1 MPSGIDT
8 RIVQMQFDNRK
19 FEKNI
24 RTSEKSLDRFKKL
37 LNFDS
42 CEKSLDKFG
51 KAAEN
56 LTFSKMEDNLQR
68 LTDKFTGLGTVSEYV
83 LSQVRHGLESAAAK
97 AQQFFKSMTIEQVNA
112 GFEKFGRLNKS
123 VQTIMAATGRAEKD
137 VYTVLKRLNQYT
149 DQTSYNFTDMADNI
163 GKFTSVGIGLEAA
176 EKQMEGIANW
186 AARSGGGIQ
195 EASRAM
201 YNLSQAM
208 GVGALTKID
217 WKSIENAGMATK
229 EYKEQLIQ
237 AGLATGNLVKQN
249 GKVMTAKQFGKQIE
263 VTYQNLAETL
273 SKKWADTEVMQK
285 SFMAYYYEDLYY
297 EGEIEKGVKTTKEQR
312 DEIRSLLSTDKKIDA
327 ENWKKLNLDSEENIQ
342 TIIDAAVEQKKL
354 LKEVNKEGYTVY
366 KTMAKNGK
374 QIEITKDNFNEFIE
388 RGLLDETL
396 ATVVFNLDAEPL
408 IEATDKQKQ
417 ALKDALGEDDI
428 ILKKD
433 WVEDLANAGL
443 ATNEFK
449 QAVIDAAV
457 AAGTLKKETDKTG
470 KTVYKTA
477 KGFGKEMVVTLENFD
492 ESLKN
497 KWFTSEVANRATGL
511 FNLGKAA
518 YESAQKCMT
527 FTDVLGAW
535 KDQLSTGWMNSYNLI
550 FGELSESMELF
561 SNICN
566 KVGTALDNLL
576 SFRNRILDTWGNTN
590 GGRKGLWS
598 LIVGEIKDEDGKVL
612 AYEGAYG
619 ILDVFG
625 DIGNMIS
632 EGFFNMLKMFADPGA
647 QLNWDEDGYKEAWLA
662 STLQY
667 AIDNVRNF
675 IATIHDFF
683 TASADGSQKTR
694 WQQIQDVVNAIY
706 ATFALAYTVIRDV
719 TTELGILFDQEH
731 FGPSIDK
738 FMELFSELGLT
749 ISDASKDAI
758 DGHGLIYL
766 FVQLNETCAPLI
778 DAINS
783 LIGAFVDLAVQFLK
797 TSRENDGVKSFWESI
812 VSGITKIAAAIT
824 KYGVPV
830 INFFTEMIGTI
841 GRLLQNGINTE
852 TLVEAGKELKASLK
866 TMLDTLFSG
875 IPNFT
880 SRAKAFWVT
889 IKNWFTNGFQAAD
902 WEAVKAKV
910 KSAIKLI
917 LNALP
922 EGWGEGIKNVYNTI
936 RASLKSFS
944 EKVKAFFESVKN
956 AFKNNFNEESLKN
969 LASRAK
975 DLWSNVITAIPEGI
989 KNAAKS
995 AYTAVV
1001 GLVSNLWAKITSF
1014 FQSLFG
1020 GKENPVTGVVQKILP
1035 GQNVEKALNK
1045 AKQQN
1050 VLEKVSTWLQTSF
1063 GNLKTAFQNLI
1074 GNDAGDAGSSGEA
1087 LKKLDWGKI
1096 MVIILGVLGGVG
1108 VITVVAKI
1116 VGLVKV
1122 LLSGMKAVA
1131 GIAKNGI
1138 KIFAD
1143 AEPKKVESFG
1153 DKMLKIAGALAI
1165 MTASLTVIANLKAD
1179 DAWRAL
1185 GILSLLGV
1193 VLAGLGFLTKIIY
1206 KNVSVSDA
1214 TSSFIGMLGIAVAIN
1229 RVVQAILP
1237 FKDLDYQ
1244 QLDRVLWGLTGVV
1257 VALIA
1262 VAGAAKYG
1270 DLSFKGLSGVLALC
1284 AGIWLLVSSL
1294 LKIKDLKPEQLAQ
1307 MAGGLIFILG
1317 SLLTFATLLKKFGGS
1332 MAGSGMKEAAFLA
1345 AAVGILVFSLLP
1357 LAILPVKSLLKMG
1370 AGLAAVL
1377 LMLGIF
1383 IKSVTGMSLEGS
1395 SMVQLVAVAGSIM
1408 ILVLA
1413 MLPLAIM
1420 PLDKLVQALAGVGV
1434 LLGMIYLFI
1443 KGTKGMTMGAS
1454 SMAQLLA
1461 VAGTII
1467 LIVLAMIP
1475 LAIMPLDRL
1484 IQAMVSVVILMAA
1497 LLGFIVGVNKFASGG
1512 LSSTSMV
1519 QLLAVAG
1526 AVALLVITLM
1536 PLALMEWD
1544 QLLKMGAGLVAILGM
1559 FALIQKTSKGLNL
1572 KSVGPSLL
1580 MMIGLAGLMYVFA
1593 VALTK
1598 IPADMDWGT
1607 ILAFSG
1613 SLALMIAAIAF
1624 ALDKV
1629 KLIANNPTAALK
1641 GILVI
1646 SVALAAFMAVF
1657 ALVGSFTMDT
1667 IGSSLATLSANL
1679 TIFSDLIGDFSDNM
1693 KSVDEGSVDKAKR
1706 IIGSLTGLLGD
1717 IGKIKTSSES
1727 SSMLTHVSAGLSLTS
1742 DMLVDFSVRMSM
1754 VDILAFTKAQSII
1767 SMITGMMQSLSG
1779 FEQYNTSREAFTTA
1793 LFDLG
1798 TSVEI
1803 FAGHT
1808 GNVGDLSSNSAL
1820 QLIKELSAC
1829 AGDMET
1835 ISKMSISG
1843 LTSSL
1848 SGLGGAMMLYAKG
1861 AEEATGLEIGA
1872 EGAPDVAGAVRLLHD
1887 ISNSLTENGGF
1898 TIPENMPSK
1907 EALGAFGSQLAALA
1921 GALVMFEE
1929 AGSKLGSGK
1938 DKAIET
1944 LSFFKDLKNKLV
1956 EIDMGQALGTALSVF
1971 ITDQNV
1977 QIQPNQMETFGK
1989 NIEQLGK
1996 ALAAFAKS
2004 TTVIDE
2010 ATGAIMPVDYT
2021 KATEA
2026 LNSFSDLAGKLP
2038 KIGGITGWLDGNRES
2053 LEKLGDDIVIL
2064 GSSLKTFSMKV
2075 TGKSEGE
2082 YKGIIDSEIEE
2093 GKTASTTVID
2103 KAVEII
2109 NGLIDA
2115 RNKLPEEGNGLK
2127 TIWTG
2132 KKPDL
2137 ASLGTELVEL
2147 GSGLRVFT
2155 DKVTGNASGEEG
2167 QKPFDADSAAAALKI
2182 IESMTTTMKLI
2193 SIRLPKVGGLEN
2205 IAESIAV
2212 GRFASLADVGRELG
2226 GLGDNLSTFATN
2238 VAGKFT
2244 DTTEMSNALGVVD
2257 QTVDIIANLAAI
2269 GQRLNLDW
2277 YGLDSYFTS
2286 INMFLDSFMSMAGE
2300 EETTYGMDSVV
2311 NKIVS
2316 IMGSISQ
2323 AMNEAGNIDNA
2334 NLDVFS
2340 TFVQALTNLATIK
2353 LDDVS
2358 GMFNEVGYNI
2368 SAGVAKGIRN
2378 GESLV
2383 VEAAVDMAIH
2393 AYNATMAALD
2403 EHSPSRLFMGIGA
2416 FASEGMA
2423 IGIEKSAGLAAD
2435 AGAEMANGTVE
2446 SARGILANISNLL
2459 ASDIDAQP
2467 TIRPVLDLSDVT
2479 AGAQTLDGMFGR
2491 SYGVGLDTSGISS
2504 RASRSYSPPAVA
2516 VQNGSETESMM
2527 ARMDAMLESIQKM
2540 GDGITNMKLVLD
2552 TGVLAGGVTDDV
2564 DINIGRKMFYA
2575 ERRN

>member
-56 LTFSKMEDNLQR
+56 LTFSKMADNLQR

-112 GFEKFGRLNKS
+112 GFEKFGKLNKS

-208 GVGALTKID
+208 GVGAMTKID

-273 SKKWADTEVMQK
+273 SKKWADTEVMQQ

-297 EGEIEKGVKTTKEQR
+297 TGEIAAGVKTTKKQR
-312 DEIRSLLSTDKKIDA
+312 DEIRTLLSNDQKIDA
-327 ENWKKLNLDSEENIQ
+327 ENWKKLNLDSEENRQ
-342 TIIDAAVEQKKL
+342 KIIDAAVQQKKL
-354 LKEVNKEGYTVY
+354 LKEVNEEGYTVY

-408 IEATDKQKQ
+408 IEATDEQKQ
-417 ALKDALGEDDI
+417 ALKDALGNDDI
-428 ILKKD
+428 VLKKD
-433 WVEDLANAGL
+433 WVEDIANAGL
-443 ATNEFK
+443 ATDEFK

-566 KVGTALDNLL
+566 KVAGALDNLL
-576 SFRNRILDTWGNTN
+576 SFRNRILDIWGNS
-590 GGRKGLWS
+590 GGRDNLWS
-598 LIVGEIKDEDGKVL
+598 LIVGEVTDEGEVI
-612 AYEGAYG
+612 AYKGAYG
-619 ILDVFG
+619 LLDALM
-625 DIGNMIS
+625 DIGGLIKN
-632 EGFFNMLKMFADPGA
+632 GFFEMMKMFAPDEV
-647 QLNWDEDGYKEAWLA
+647 LSVWDNDAAREGWFA
-662 STLQY
+662 ST
-667 AIDNVRNF
+667 IDQTIKNIKNF
-675 IATIHDFF
+675 IASIRDFF
-683 TASADGSQKTR
+683 TTSADGSQKTR

-852 TLVEAGKELKASLK
+852 TLIEAGKELKTSLK

-969 LASRAK
+969 LASKAK
-975 DLWSNVITAIPEGI
+975 DIWSNVITAIPEGI

-995 AYTAVV
+995 AYAAVV
-1001 GLVSNLWAKITSF
+1001 RFVSNLWVKITSF

-1035 GQNVEKALNK
+1035 GQNVEKVLNK

-1074 GNDAGDAGSSGEA
+1074 GNDAGDAGSFGEA

-1131 GIAKNGI
+1131 DIAKNGI

-1153 DKMLKIAGALAI
+1153 DKMLKIAGALAL

-1214 TSSFIGMLGIAVAIN
+1214 TSAFIGMLGIAVAIN
-1229 RVVQAILP
+1229 RVVKAILP

-1257 VALIA
+1257 IALIA

-1294 LKIKDLKPEQLAQ
+1294 LRIKDLKPEQLVQ

-1357 LAILPVKSLLKMG
+1357 LAILPIKSLLKMG

-1395 SMVQLVAVAGSIM
+1395 SMIQLVAVAGSIM
-1408 ILVLA
+1408 MLVLA

-1420 PLDKLVQALAGVGV
+1420 PLDKLVQALAGVGI

-1443 KGTKGMTMGAS
+1443 KGTKEMTMGAS

-1484 IQAMVSVVILMAA
+1484 IQAMASVVILMAA
-1497 LLGFIVGVNKFASGG
+1497 LLGFIVGVNKFAAGG

-1598 IPADMDWGT
+1598 IPTDMDWGT

-1613 SLALMIAAIAF
+1613 GLALMVTAVGL
-1624 ALDKV
+1624 ALNLTKG
-1629 KLIANNPTAALK
+1629 LSIGAALK
-1641 GILVI
+1641 GILI
-1646 SVALAAFMAVF
+1646 LAAAISALVVVF
-1657 ALVGSFTMDT
+1657 ALVGGFAMDT
-1667 IGSSLATLSANL
+1667 IGSSLTNLSANL
-1679 TIFSDLIGDFSDNM
+1679 KLFSGLIGDFSDRM
-1693 KSVDEGSVDKAKR
+1693 GSVNEANIEKAKKVV
-1706 IIGSLTGLLGD
+1706 GMLVSLLGD
-1717 IGKIKTSSES
+1717 IGGIVVGAASATA
-1727 SSMLTHVSAGLSLTS
+1727 LTQMASNLTLTS
-1742 DMLVDFSVRMSM
+1742 GMLIDFSTRMGS
-1754 VDILAFTKAQSII
+1754 VDLASFTKAQTIVT
-1767 SMITGMMQSLSG
+1767 MLTGMMAGLSG
-1779 FEQYNTSREAFTTA
+1779 FEQFTASREAFTTA
-1793 LFDLG
+1793 LFDIG
-1798 TSVEI
+1798 TGIEI

-1808 GNVGDLSSNSAL
+1808 GNVGDMSNNSAL
-1820 QLIKELSAC
+1820 QVIKDLSAC
-1829 AGDMET
+1829 AGDLDT
-1835 ISKMSISG
+1835 IAKMDI
-1843 LTSSL
+1843 SSL
-1848 SGLGGAMMLYAKG
+1848 SSQLTGLGGAMMLYAKG
-1861 AEEATGLEIGA
+1861 AEEATGLNVDT
-1872 EGAPDVAGAVRLLHD
+1872 EGAPNVEGAVKLLRD

-1898 TIPENMPSK
+1898 TIPENMPSE
-1907 EALGAFGSQLAALA
+1907 EALGLFGSQLAALA

-1929 AGSKLGSGK
+1929 AGSKLGSGTEQALASL
-1938 DKAIET
+1938 D
-1944 LSFFKDLKNKLV
+1944 FFKSLKEKLV
-1956 EIDMGQALGTALSVF
+1956 AIDMGQAIGTALTAF
-1971 ITDQNV
+1971 ITNQDV
-1977 QIQPNQMETFGK
+1977 QVQPNEMETFGK
-1989 NIEQLGK
+1989 NIEQLGL

-2004 TTVIDE
+2004 TTVVDE
-2010 ATGAIMPVDYT
+2010 ASGEMVPIDYT

-2026 LNSFSDLAGKLP
+2026 LQSFSDLANSLP
-2038 KIGGITGWLDGNRES
+2038 TIGGIHTWWTGNQKTLTELAAD
-2053 LEKLGDDIVIL
+2053 LEALGQ
-2064 GSSLKTFSMKV
+2064 GLKDFSMKV
-2075 TGKSEGE
+2075 SGKSEGE
-2082 YKGIIDSEIEE
+2082 YKGITDSEIEE
-2093 GKTASTTVID
+2093 GKTASTTIVD
-2103 KAVEII
+2103 KAVEVIGKI
-2109 NGLIDA
+2109 ADA
-2115 RNKLPEEGNGLK
+2115 QTKLSEAVPSGGIK
-2127 TIWTG
+2127 SIWTG
-2132 KKPDL
+2132 NPPSLSDL
-2137 ASLGTELVEL
+2137 GVEL
-2147 GSGLRVFT
+2147 EVLGQGLRDFS
-2155 DKVTGNASGEEG
+2155 DKVTGTEEG
-2167 QKPFDADSAAAALKI
+2167 EKAFDADQATAAI
-2182 IESMTTTMKLI
+2182 GTIDGMIDVMTAVSTK
-2193 SIRLPKVGGLEN
+2193 LPK
-2205 IAESIAV
+2205 I
-2212 GRFASLADVGRELG
+2212 G
-2226 GLGDNLSTFATN
+2226 GLGNIIGTIFGGRDSGLGDVAKEIGGLGEGLSTFATN
-2238 VAGKFT
+2238 VNGKFANADDMINALT
-2244 DTTEMSNALGVVD
+2244 VVERVVGMIASLSKVSAMLSYGNVGSYVDYINEFLKSFTTTENTMNGRENSDSIVNYIVSMMSSISKAVSEAGDIDKENVDVFTTFTQALN
-2257 QTVDIIANLAAI
+2257 NLA
-2269 GQRLNLDW
+2269 
-2277 YGLDSYFTS
+2277 S
-2286 INMFLDSFMSMAGE
+2286 INLKDAS
-2300 EETTYGMDSVV
+2300 
-2311 NKIVS
+2311 
-2316 IMGSISQ
+2316 
-2323 AMNEAGNIDNA
+2323 
-2334 NLDVFS
+2334 
-2340 TFVQALTNLATIK
+2340 ALFT
-2353 LDDVS
+2353 
-2358 GMFNEVGYNI
+2358 EVGSNI
-2368 SAGVAKGIRN
+2368 SAGVKTGIEN
-2378 GESLV
+2378 GTSGV
-2383 VEAAVDMAIH
+2383 INAAVAMAVA
-2393 AYNATMAALD
+2393 AYESAKAALD

-2423 IGIEKSAGLAAD
+2423 IGIEKSEGLAAD

-2446 SARGILANISNLL
+2446 SARGVLANISNLL

-2467 TIRPVLDLSDVT
+2467 TIRPVLDLSNVT

-2504 RASRSYSPPAVA
+2504 RASRSYSPPTVA